1 MTLDHT
7 HTPAL
12 TSEITSLNILIYPPT
27 HVSGCIC
34 LRGPIL
40 SSGLEPLASLSCSL
54 GNFTKTGDG
63 CSGFTELITALGIRV
78 RGQAPVLG
86 LYPR

>member
-7 HTPAL
+7 HEPAL

-34 LRGPIL
+34 LKGPIL
-40 SSGLEPLASLSCSL
+40 SSGLEPLASVFCSL
-54 GNFTKTGDG
+54 GNFQKAGAG
-63 CSGFTELITALGIRV
+63 CSGFTELITALGSRV
-78 RGQAPVLG
+78 RGQAQVLG